1 MTHCPKQEIH
11 TMRTI
16 IALTLTTLAAAGLAG
31 CDTHAGTDA
40 LIGGGAGAAS
50 GALIA
55 GPVGAGVGGAIGA
68 GAGALI
74 GNEQDKQEGRGIE

>member
-1 MTHCPKQEIH
+1 
-11 TMRTI
+11 MRILTI
-16 IALTLTTLAAAGLAG
+16 VLGIAGLAALSG
-31 CDTHAGTDA
+31 CDTHTGTDA

-68 GAGALI
+68 GTGALI
-74 GNEQDKQEGRGIE
+74 GSQQDKDEANAEE

>member
-1 MTHCPKQEIH
+1 MAHYLELEIT
-11 TMRTI
+11 TMRTF
-16 IALTLTTLAAAGLAG
+16 IALTLTTAAAAGLAG

-68 GAGALI
+68 TTGALI
-74 GNEQDKQEGRGIE
+74 GNEQDKQDGDGIK

>member
-1 MTHCPKQEIH
+1 
-11 TMRTI
+11 MRI
-16 IALTLTTLAAAGLAG
+16 LAISCITLAAAGLTG
-31 CDTHAGTDA
+31 CKTHTGTNA

-68 GAGALI
+68 GTGALI
-74 GNEQDKQEGRGIE
+74 GSQQDQQENEGE

>member
-1 MTHCPKQEIH
+1 
-11 TMRTI
+11 MRI
-16 IALTLTTLAAAGLAG
+16 FAISCVTLAVAGLTS
-31 CDTHAGTDA
+31 CDSHTGTNA

-68 GAGALI
+68 GTGALI
-74 GNEQDKQEGRGIE
+74 GSEQDKEEAEKE

>member
-1 MTHCPKQEIH
+1 
-11 TMRTI
+11 MRTLF
-16 IALTLTTLAAAGLAG
+16 ALTLTSLAAAGLSG
-31 CDTHAGTDA
+31 CETHAGTDA

-68 GAGALI
+68 TTGALI
-74 GNEQDKQEGRGIE
+74 GNEQDKQEGGGIE

>member
-1 MTHCPKQEIH
+1 
-11 TMRTI
+11 MRTF
-16 IALTLTTLAAAGLAG
+16 IALSLTTLTVAALSG

-55 GPVGAGVGGAIGA
+55 GPVGAGIGGAIGA
-68 GAGALI
+68 GTGALI
-74 GNEQDKQEGRGIE
+74 GNEQDKQEGKGIE

>member
-1 MTHCPKQEIH
+1 
-11 TMRTI
+11 MRVLMI
-16 IALTLTTLAAAGLAG
+16 SCVALAAAGMTG
-31 CDTHAGTDA
+31 CDSHTGTDA

-68 GAGALI
+68 GTGALI
-74 GNEQDKQEGRGIE
+74 GNQQDKDEQERE